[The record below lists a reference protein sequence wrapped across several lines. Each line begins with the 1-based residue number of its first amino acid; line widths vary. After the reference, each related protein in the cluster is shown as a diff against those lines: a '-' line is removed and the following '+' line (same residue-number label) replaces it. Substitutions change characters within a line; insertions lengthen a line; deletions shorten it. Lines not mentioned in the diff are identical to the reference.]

1 MKNIF
6 FTGLILTV
14 SLSGCVST
22 PTDPVTGKTD
32 SREAAEV
39 NTSLGQEYMAR
50 GQYEV
55 AMDKLLKAIEEDPDY
70 AAAHTVLAV
79 LHEQLGQVEEAG
91 KEYHRAVRAAPDNG
105 DVNNNYGV
113 YLCQQGRGDEA
124 GRYFQAAVD
133 DPFYRTPHVA
143 MANAGSCA
151 LRQNELDKAEG
162 FLRKSLEYDASF
174 ADALL
179 PMAIVSQRKGAFLQ
193 ARAFLQRYEAA
204 TAMSAQ
210 GLLLGYQIETELG
223 DSASATRYA
232 TELFERFPDS
242 EQFRQLEQQLNR

>member
-1 MKNIF
+1 MK
-6 FTGLILTV
+6 TMLLASLTLTAL
-14 SLSGCVST
+14 LSGCASSQ
-22 PTDPVTGKTD
+22 TDPVTGKTD
-32 SREAAEV
+32 RRAAAEV

-55 AMDKLLKAIEEDPDY
+55 AMDKLLKAIDEDPGY

-79 LHEQLGQVEEAG
+79 LHERLGQTKEAG
-91 KEYHRAVRAAPDNG
+91 EEYHRAVRAAPDNG

-113 YLCQQGRGDEA
+113 YLCQHGRGDEA

-162 FLRKSLEYDASF
+162 FLRKSLEYDSAF

-179 PMAIVSQRKGAFLQ
+179 PMAIVSQRKGSFLQ

-204 TAMSAQ
+204 ATMSAQ
-210 GLLLGYQIETELG
+210 SLLLGFQIETELG
-223 DSASATRYA
+223 DSASANRYA